1 MPHGNNKQFYSSGDN
16 GLMMFYERQ
25 QNFGFPIT
33 TTTTGGVMTTIT
45 GDNKKNSIDGLTR
58 LNAEIKT
65 G

>member
-1 MPHGNNKQFYSSGDN
+1 
-16 GLMMFYERQ
+16 MMFYERQ

-65 G
+65 GQVQLEDTTFGEGKKD